1 MEMILRHYTHVSKS
15 KMFKI
20 ENITEFKQ
28 QQQQKKN
35 TGKLILSSSQ
45 KRPFVNTMLFE
56 FHRWWNTCKS
66 MNVIYHTNKL
76 MIEITPIIRHK
87 IASDLIQ
94 YDGIVERLLI
104 EGTWYGSLEQIYNQ
118 QYTKRRK
125 LKSSHL
131 GQKQSS
137 LPIFSS

>member
-56 FHRWWNTCKS
+56 FHR
-66 MNVIYHTNKL
+66 
-76 MIEITPIIRHK
+76 
-87 IASDLIQ
+87 
-94 YDGIVERLLI
+94 
-104 EGTWYGSLEQIYNQ
+104 
-118 QYTKRRK
+118 
-125 LKSSHL
+125 
-131 GQKQSS
+131 
-137 LPIFSS
+137 